1 MKEIYIAGC
10 GLAKF
15 GKREESLEEI
25 MCEAAE
31 AAIKEAN
38 CDSFDAVYV
47 GAMNPEDFNEESD
60 ISSVITDHL
69 GLTPIPAT
77 RIETASSTGASTFDE
92 AIYAIAS
99 GYFKRILVIAGE
111 KMTAV
116 STPRATEILA
126 EVIEKHERSLGATM
140 PALAAIITR
149 RYIYDYKMTR
159 EALSM
164 VAIKNHHN
172 GILNPYAHF
181 QKEITREIV
190 EGSKIVA
197 DPLRLYDCSPISD
210 GAAAIVLSNETGYAK
225 VIGLGHGTDYMAFH
239 QRENLLSFRST
250 VSAAEKA
257 YKMAGITPKDID
269 FAEVHDAFT
278 PFEIIGTEDLG
289 FFEKGKGWL
298 AVLNGETDIKG
309 ALPINPSGGLKAR
322 GHPVGASGLAQI
334 VEAAWQLGK
343 RAGKRQLEK
352 AEIGL
357 TQSIGG
363 LATNNLVTILQA
375 CLPAGR
381 R

>member
-1 MKEIYIAGC
+1 MKEIYISGC
-10 GLAKF
+10 GLSKF

-31 AAIKEAN
+31 AAIRESG

-47 GAMNPEDFNEESD
+47 GAMNPEDFNGESD

-99 GYFKRILVIAGE
+99 GYFKRVLVIAGE
-111 KMTAV
+111 KMTSV
-116 STPRATEILA
+116 STPRATEIVA

-149 RYIYDYKMTR
+149 RYMYEYGMTR

-164 VAIKNHHN
+164 VAVKNHHN
-172 GILNPYAHF
+172 GTLNPYAQF
-181 QKEITREIV
+181 RKEITRATV
-190 EGSKIVA
+190 EESKMVA

-210 GAAAIVLSNETGYAK
+210 GAAAAVLTSDTGYAR

-239 QRENLLSFRST
+239 QRDNLLSFRST
-250 VSAAEKA
+250 TTAAEKA
-257 YKMAGITPKDID
+257 YKMAGITPGDID

-298 AVLNGETDIKG
+298 AVLDGETAIG
-309 ALPINPSGGLKAR
+309 GRLPINPSGGLKAR

-334 VEAAWQLGK
+334 VETAWQLGK
-343 RAGKRQLEK
+343 RAGARQLEK
-352 AEIGL
+352 ARIGL

-363 LATNNLVTILQA
+363 LATNNLVTIIQA
-375 CLPAGR
+375 ADAAR
-381 R
+381 I